1 MINFD
6 RFPDNKRKAL
16 TMSYDDGKIYDKRLV
31 DIFNKYGIRGTF
43 HINGGYLSKLDRI
56 EPEEVKELYE
66 NHEISAHGLTHQ
78 SLGITPR
85 ENIVQQVMK
94 DRMILEEL
102 SGYPVRGMSYP
113 NGLYNDMV
121 VDILKATGI
130 EYCRVVET
138 HKNFSMPQDF
148 LRWQGTCHH
157 NENLLELGRKFLEQ
171 PYKNRPHLMYVWG
184 HSKEFDTDDNWDL
197 IENFCKMM
205 SDKDDIWY
213 ATNIEIV
220 DYMNA
225 LNNLKFSADCTMV
238 YNPSV
243 SKLWISVDEEPIA
256 LEPGKTTKLNHKIDY
271 R

>member
-6 RFPDNKRKAL
+6 RFPNNKRKIL
-16 TMSYDDGKIYDKRLV
+16 TMSYDDGKVQDRKLV
-31 DIFNKYGIRGTF
+31 EIFNKYGIRGTF
-43 HINGGYLSKLDRI
+43 HVNGGYLPRPERI
-56 EPEEVKELYE
+56 EPSEVKTLYK
-66 NHEISAHGLTHQ
+66 NHEVSAHGLTHQ
-78 SLGITPR
+78 SLGISPR
-85 ENIVQQVMK
+85 ENIVQQVVK
-94 DRMILEEL
+94 DRMILEKL
-102 SGYPVRGMSYP
+102 VGYPVRGMSYP
-113 NGLYNDMV
+113 NGLYNDTV

-138 HKNFSMPQDF
+138 HKNFSLPQDF

-157 NENLLELGRKFLEQ
+157 NENLLELGKKFLDQ

-184 HSKEFDTDDNWDL
+184 HSIEFERDDNWDL

-205 SDKDDIWY
+205 SNKDDIWY

-238 YNPSV
+238 YNPSAIT
-243 SKLWISVDEEPIA
+243 LWISVDEEPVV
-256 LEPGKTTKLNHKIDY
+256 LEPGKITELHQKLVY
-271 R
+271 